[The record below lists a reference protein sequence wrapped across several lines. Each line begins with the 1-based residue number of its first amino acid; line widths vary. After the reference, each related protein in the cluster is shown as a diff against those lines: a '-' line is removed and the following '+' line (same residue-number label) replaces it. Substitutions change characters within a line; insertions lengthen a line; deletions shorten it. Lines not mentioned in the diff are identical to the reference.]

1 MKKNGGQERDVR
13 SIAYARLHR
22 PPNTHTK
29 GSKTKQDKQ
38 NRMCWGG
45 KLLVIFRE
53 SGALGGRF
61 RPKAKG
67 NDAARET
74 LPPDKQ
80 GIAALPRTRKTG
92 QFRTARPPSRPGRT
106 IQPTRP
112 GNAKHAAGRCCVSF
126 EFFMELV
133 PDHRHRSTPDRAGSN
148 SPIGSGGSITFGDGI
163 VC

>member
-1 MKKNGGQERDVR
+1 MLGGIWGIT
-13 SIAYARLHR
+13 S
-22 PPNTHTK
+22 
-29 GSKTKQDKQ
+29 
-38 NRMCWGG
+38 WGG
-45 KLLVIFRE
+45 FFFAGLLRFWCLNNATQWAERQRDRE
-53 SGALGGRF
+53 RNKKTVQLVRDGGGRF

>member
-1 MKKNGGQERDVR
+1 MPLNGQSDRERERETKKLFSWSVMVVAGLDQ
-13 SIAYARLHR
+13 RLKETMRHAKHCR
-22 PPNTHTK
+22 PTNK
-29 GSKTKQDKQ
+29 GSRLCHVRD
-38 NRMCWGG
+38 WP
-45 KLLVIFRE
+45 L
-53 SGALGGRF
+53 
-61 RPKAKG
+61 
-67 NDAARET
+67 
-74 LPPDKQ
+74 
-80 GIAALPRTRKTG
+80 RKTG